1 MSKEKAFLLALKE
14 LDEAA
19 NRETRLKSDLDKMKV
34 TLRQH
39 EDFVLSTEMENRR
52 AQNDWEAAYL
62 QEEEARGVGGQDHG
76 CELQHR
82 EDGEGAEGSVLQGLQ
97 VPG

>member
-39 EDFVLSTEMENRR
+39 EDFVLSTEMETRR

-62 QEEEARGVGGQDHG
+62 QEEEARGVGGQGQGVGGQDHG

-82 EDGEGAEGSVLQGLQ
+82 ED
-97 VPG
+97 